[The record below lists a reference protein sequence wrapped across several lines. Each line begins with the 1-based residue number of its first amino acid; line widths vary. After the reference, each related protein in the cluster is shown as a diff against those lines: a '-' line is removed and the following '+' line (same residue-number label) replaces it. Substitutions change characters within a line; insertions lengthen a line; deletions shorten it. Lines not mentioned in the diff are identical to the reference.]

1 MGPAPAERDRLV
13 VVCQGRS
20 GMIMHWLPG
29 LINVMDRLL
38 NFLRI
43 LHRCGLV
50 GQVYLVGVISQGVLD
65 RPAVIANVGWIP
77 HHQLVML
84 ITSRVVLQQGFV
96 APALPIGKVDR

>member
-13 VVCQGRS
+13 VVCQGRT

-50 GQVYLVGVISQGVLD
+50 GQVYLVGVISQGVLHCMPIVAD
-65 RPAVIANVGWIP
+65 VVGISSY
-77 HHQLVML
+77 QLVVL
-84 ITSRVVLQQGFV
+84 ITGGVVLQ
-96 APALPIGKVDR
+96 